1 MQIRP
6 ATPADLDRLFDIDG
20 TIESTDYL
28 HLEKSGE
35 GLATGWR
42 LEPRALR
49 EKLIESNAMDDSRRF
64 ALKQIVGGI
73 EEGMAQVVEIEG
85 APVALAVAQ
94 LLPERGTLHLLDIRV
109 DYDYRRQGMATVLM
123 YQIVQAARDRE
134 LRAVSAETRTNNV
147 PASKMLQKLAF
158 EITGIDTHRH
168 TNHDMVKESAT
179 LFWYAAL
186 D

>member
-6 ATPADLDRLFDIDG
+6 ATASDLDRLADIDG
-20 TIESTDYL
+20 TIESMEYL
-28 HLEKSGE
+28 HLEKLSE
-35 GLATGWR
+35 GLSAGWK
-42 LEPRALR
+42 LEPRPLR
-49 EKLIESNAMDDSRRF
+49 TKLIESNAMNDDLKFS
-64 ALKQIVGGI
+64 LKQIVSGI
-73 EEGMAQVVEIEG
+73 EEGL
-85 APVALAVAQ
+85 ALAVELDDGPAALAIAQ
-94 LLPERGTLHLLDIRV
+94 FRPERGTLHVVDVRV